1 MSENNNN
8 NTPEHLHNP
17 LRKVVLALRGKPQWL
32 QRLVLTRIFRHTVKL
47 SGTVKQDII
56 ATDLTSV
63 TFKQRNLKRVQN
75 HIGGVHAAG
84 TALLGESATGFVVGT
99 NLPGDKLPLLKS
111 MQVEYVK
118 RATGDLTAHAHLS
131 EAQLEAMR
139 SMDKGEVSVA
149 VTITDAAGINPV
161 EATYIWAWI
170 PKKKHKD

>member
-1 MSENNNN
+1 MTT
-8 NTPEHLHNP
+8 NTVPQHLHNP
-17 LRKVVLALRGKPQWL
+17 LRKVVLALQNKPQWL
-32 QRLVLTRIFRHTVKL
+32 QRFVLTRIFRHTVKL
-47 SGTVKQDII
+47 SGTVKQQIL
-56 ATDLTSV
+56 ATDLQSV

-111 MQVEYVK
+111 MQVNYVK
-118 RATGDLTAHAHLS
+118 RASGDLLAT
-131 EAQLEAMR
+131 AQLTDAQIDAMR
-139 SMDKGEVSVA
+139 SDDKGEVTVA
-149 VTITDAAGINPV
+149 VTITDAAGVEPV